1 MMMTVICFGILA
13 LSLAFGV
20 AWINTRFAGLVWV
33 GANFLGYQW
42 TVEATRMD
50 PQMMTMAANLTVF
63 VLIVY
68 LSIMALSGIGAAHMV
83 KRKRAQV
90 GAT

>member
-1 MMMTVICFGILA
+1 MMVVLCLGILA

-20 AWINTRFAGLVWV
+20 AWINTRFAGLIWV

-50 PQMMTMAANLTVF
+50 PQMMAIAANLTLFLLV
-63 VLIVY
+63 IY
-68 LSIMALSGIGAAHMV
+68 LSIMALSGIGVAHLA
-83 KRKRAQV
+83 KRKRARRMV
-90 GAT
+90 

>member
-1 MMMTVICFGILA
+1 MMVICLGILA

-20 AWINTRFAGLVWV
+20 AWINTRIAGLFWV
-33 GANFLGYQW
+33 SANFLGYQW

-50 PQMMTMAANLTVF
+50 PQMMAMAANLTLF

-68 LSIMALSGIGAAHMV
+68 LSVMALSGIGAAHMV
-83 KRKRAQV
+83 KRARARRM
-90 GAT
+90 A